1 MHLAGRNRGC
11 ICTRRL
17 QSNYDSV
24 CRQSCA
30 FDAYY
35 TFPYNFA
42 QSAETAGHVLSLWFR
57 DLTRYRYPM
66 MFRDVL
72 LRLTVDH
79 WIHKCVRKNPLL
91 STVVDVILQTVVFLY
106 PRHHNEFPQDGC
118 SNTL

>member
-30 FDAYY
+30 FDSYY

-42 QSAETAGHVLSLWFR
+42 RSVETAGRVLSLWFR
-57 DLTRYRYPM
+57 DLTRYPM

-79 WIHKCVRKNPLL
+79 LIRKCVRKNPLL

-106 PRHHNEFPQDGC
+106 LRHHNEFPRDGC